1 MTNHRP
7 DIQAIIDENT
17 RRRKANNA
25 YFNPATG
32 EGSTGER
39 YRLEIPDF
47 PIPVQYL
54 PVSMRKEPLIRQ
66 IEQAGSVAAFYQT
79 IVSQGHVDGGTAAV
93 PSPVPED
100 DYNAIVEQFTRI
112 RFRHD
117 FAFWAFILVFVKNKD
132 GGDNIQFRLR
142 RPQRRLVER
151 LEARRLAGMPIRL
164 ILLKARQWGGS
175 TCIQMYMA
183 WLQLVHMKGLNSL
196 IVAQVNATS
205 YDIKDMYDR
214 MIEAY
219 PVRLLH
225 EMGEAYN
232 EREKKM
238 VGVGQTGNT
247 QRIPQRNCKIKI
259 GSAQTPNSARG
270 GDYSLVHCS
279 EVGVWKKTEGKSP
292 EDIVRS
298 ACSGITYSPNTMI
311 VYESTAN
318 GTGNFFHREYKAA
331 KMGKSQFEAMFVPW
345 FEIDDLYEIPFCPVN
360 GGTATVT
367 STGKGTTSAYDFA
380 EWLYDNR
387 LNENAMSDREQPGQY
402 LWWLWEKGATLEAI
416 QWYILER
423 SKYHDHGDMASE
435 YPSDDIE
442 AFVHS
447 GTKVFNK
454 YKVEQFRRACKAPKY
469 VGDVYADGIEGKE
482 AMRNVRFIQDRQGQ
496 LWVWALPEIDKKEK
510 VTNRYLVVVDIGGRS
525 RKADWSVITV
535 FDRYWMMDGE
545 RPTVVAQWY
554 GHIDMDI
561 LAWKAAMIAAFY
573 DNALLVIESNTLE
586 TKDRN
591 REVDGD
597 QSQFILNEIKDVYP
611 NLYARKQSAD
621 DIAEGRPIK
630 YGFHTNTLT
639 KPKIIAW
646 LVKVIR
652 ERLYVERDDRCLDEY
667 MDYEQN
673 EGRYEAQQGKHDDL
687 LMTRAIGL
695 WICFKEMPIPT
706 VVMRTQPVRL
716 HKKTISAATI

>member
-1 MTNHRP
+1 MNIQSIIKENKHRH
-7 DIQAIIDENT
+7 DITDAP
-17 RRRKANNA
+17 
-25 YFNPATG
+25 FNPVTG
-32 EGSTGER
+32 EGSTGSR
-39 YRLEIPDF
+39 FRLEIADF
-47 PIPVQYL
+47 PIPVQYI
-54 PVSMRKEPLIRQ
+54 PTSMRDNPLVSRL
-66 IEQAGSVAAFYQT
+66 IEAGSVSAFYA
-79 IVSQGHVDGGTAAV
+79 SLKGGDKEQ
-93 PSPVPED
+93 PVPASD
-100 DYNAIVEQFTRI
+100 FDAIVEQFTRI
-112 RFRHD
+112 RFLYD
-117 FAFWAFILVFVKNKD
+117 FPFWAFILVFVKNKV
-132 GGDNIQFRLR
+132 GGDDIRFRLR

-151 LEARRLAGMPIRL
+151 LEAMRTAGKPIRL
-164 ILLKARQWGGS
+164 VLLKARQWGGS

-196 IVAQVNATS
+196 IVAQVTTTA
-205 YDIKDMYDR
+205 YEIKDMYEK
-214 MIEAY
+214 MLTAY
-219 PVRLLH
+219 SVRFLH
-225 EMGEAYN
+225 ELGDAFDEN
-232 EREKKM
+232 EKKM
-238 VGVGQTGNT
+238 EGVGQAGNT
-247 QRIPQRNCKIKI
+247 HRIPQRNCKIKI
-259 GSAQTPNSARG
+259 GSAQTPDSARG
-270 GDYSLVHCS
+270 GDYALVHCS
-279 EVGVWKKTEGKSP
+279 EVGVWKRTEGKSP

-298 ACSGITYSPNTMI
+298 ACSGIPYSANTMI

-331 KMGKSQFEAMFVPW
+331 KMGRSQFEAMFVPW
-345 FEIDDLYEIPFCPVN
+345 YEIEDLYEVPFPDDD
-360 GGTATVT
+360 
-367 STGKGTTSAYDFA
+367 SRLQFA
-380 EWLYDNR
+380 QQLYDNR
-387 LNENAMSDREQPGQY
+387 FNENAMSDREQPGQY

-416 QWYILER
+416 QWYVAER

-454 YKVEQFRRACKAPKY
+454 YAVEQFRAGCRSPKF
-469 VGDVYADGIEGKE
+469 VGDVYADGIEGRE
-482 AMRNVRFIQDRQGQ
+482 ALSNVRFTEDRQGQ
-496 LWVWALPEIDKKEK
+496 LWVWALPEINKQEK

-545 RPTVVAQWY
+545 RPSVVAQWY
-554 GHIDMDI
+554 GHIDMDL
-561 LAWKAAMIAAFY
+561 LAWKSAMVASLY

-586 TKDRN
+586 TKDKN
-591 REVDGD
+591 RDVDGD
-597 QSQFILNEIKDVYP
+597 QSQFILNEIKDEYP

-621 DIAEGRPIK
+621 DIAEGKPVK

-646 LVKVIR
+646 LIKVIR

-673 EGRYEAQQGKHDDL
+673 DGRYEAQEGKHDDL

-706 VVMRTQPVRL
+706 VIDRTSQIR
-716 HKKTISAATI
+716 HKKVISAASL